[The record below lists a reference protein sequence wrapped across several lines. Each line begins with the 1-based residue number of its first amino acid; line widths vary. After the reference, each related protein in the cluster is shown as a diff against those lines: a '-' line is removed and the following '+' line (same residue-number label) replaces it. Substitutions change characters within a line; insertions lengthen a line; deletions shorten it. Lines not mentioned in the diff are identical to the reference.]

1 MANLAIIP
9 ARGGSKRI
17 PKKNIRLFL
26 GRPIIAYP
34 IETALNSSLFD
45 EVMVSTENE
54 KIKELAI
61 HFGGKVPFMRSDET
75 AGDFSS
81 TVDVLLEVVEEYEKQ
96 GRYFDNICCLY
107 PTAPFV
113 NLDVLSEALN
123 LLENQKFDCV
133 FPLVKYNAPIQRAL
147 QIDDNKV
154 SMLQPE
160 NIHSRTQDLKDA
172 FYDAGQFY
180 WLNTKALKEK
190 KQLWTDNTGAVEVK
204 PLNVQDIDSLDD
216 WRLAEIKY
224 KDLMFRNR
232 KEESSAA

>member
-216 WRLAEIKY
+216 WRLAEMKY